1 MVVPTVAQA
10 HSHSQTR
17 VVRPTVH
24 NRGGTRCSRFQRL
37 APPRAALPASITQ
50 QEVNSDK
57 LTPTQGR
64 VLVKPEDSDTGVT
77 KGGVLLASSKSNDA
91 FSTSDAVNIG
101 SVLAV
106 GDGVEAVGKGDRVLY
121 SSRGAT
127 EVTMADGKVYLCREE
142 QVIAK
147 VK

>member
-10 HSHSQTR
+10 HSHSQMR

-24 NRGGTRCSRFQRL
+24 NRGVSRFQRL

-77 KGGVLLASSKSNDA
+77 KGGVLLASSQSNDA

-106 GDGVEAVGKGDRVLY
+106 GDGVEAVAKGDRVLY